1 MSWRCAGVF
10 NVNSFVISIQRC
22 PTFSTSP
29 LRLQRRRLVTVC
41 TLLTLV
47 CTCSHLFAL
56 ASALAC
62 ACWYLGT
69 GFCQDGPQYPEFTCA
84 DRFATPGL
92 VCDRFPTTVVQ
103 LTQRDSAARSLPT
116 INLCDNRVDFQTGCE
131 HQKWAIHTIIML
143 QYIRNRTCPIR
154 KGNMR

>member
-1 MSWRCAGVF
+1 MSRRCAGVF

-22 PTFSTSP
+22 PTSSTSP

-47 CTCSHLFAL
+47 CTCSHLFAP

-69 GFCQDGPQYPEFTCA
+69 GFCRDGPQYPEFTRA
-84 DRFATPGL
+84 DRYATLGL
-92 VCDRFPTTVVQ
+92 VCGRFPATVVQ
-103 LTQRDSAARSLPT
+103 LTRRDSAARSLPT
-116 INLCDNRVDFQTGCE
+116 INLCENRVDFQTGCE
-131 HQKWAIHTIIML
+131 HQKWAIHTIDGPLSCFNISISALFMS
-143 QYIRNRTCPIR
+143 
-154 KGNMR
+154 